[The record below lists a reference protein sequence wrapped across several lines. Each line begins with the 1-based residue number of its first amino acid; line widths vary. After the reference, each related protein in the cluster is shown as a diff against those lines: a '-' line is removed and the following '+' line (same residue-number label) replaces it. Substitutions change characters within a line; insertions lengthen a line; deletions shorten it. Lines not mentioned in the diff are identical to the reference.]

1 MQQEQGLIA
10 ILDALGAATY
20 TDPEIEKFLDS
31 RGRVIELL
39 HRSANAKEVRGDIEA
54 SQVTT
59 FTFNDTVLIVYRT
72 SRLPKLVD
80 FKHFGLLLRKFCVD
94 SLAKGILF
102 RGSLSAGTFYVDD
115 ESNTVMGS
123 AVTDAA
129 AWYDSADWIGVH
141 ATPHA
146 TLLIQELVGQGQ
158 GTLEHVLVDYSVP
171 FKSQPSLSLKAINWP
186 KLFVVPHL
194 APTSGPV
201 DPRAKCLW
209 LLTKHRVPKG
219 TEAKYFNSIAFF
231 DYCVAEWRKA
241 KKRQA
246 G

>member
-1 MQQEQGLIA
+1 MEQEQGLIA

-20 TDPEIEKFLDS
+20 TDPEITKFLES

-39 HRSANAKEVRGDIEA
+39 ERNANAKEVRGDIEA
-54 SQVTT
+54 SRITT
-59 FTFNDTVLIVYRT
+59 FTFNDTVLVVYRT
-72 SRLPKLVD
+72 VKPPRLID

-102 RGSLSAGTFYVDD
+102 RGSLSVGTFYVDD
-115 ESNTVMGS
+115 ESNTVMGA

-146 TLLIQELVGQGQ
+146 TLVIQELLEHGQ
-158 GTLEHVLVDYSVP
+158 GTLDHVLVDYAVP
-171 FKSQPSLSLKAINWP
+171 FKGQPSLTLKAINWP
-186 KLFVVPHL
+186 KIFVVPHL
-194 APTSGPV
+194 APAVGPKE
-201 DPRAKCLW
+201 PRAKCLW

-219 TEAKYFNSIAFF
+219 TEAKYFNSMAFF
-231 DYCVAEWRKA
+231 EHCVAHWRKA
-241 KKRQA
+241 KKGRA